1 MRDYSPIGNS
11 LSRYCPIKA
20 ISEIAKYR
28 VTEDSRG
35 IAMTID
41 TVASLSPW
49 HEGERLVQER
59 VGTAERMA
67 RVGSRAIRDFMPD
80 QHRDFFAQ
88 LPFVVIGSVDASGL
102 PWASLL
108 AGKPGFVR
116 SPDPRRLVI
125 EAQPVEG
132 DPLNGALRP
141 GARLGILGI
150 ELPTRRRNR
159 MNGRVVAIGETGF
172 TVAVEQSFGNC
183 PQYIQRRDYAP
194 APPRDVR
201 VESFTTLDDAA
212 RDLITGADTCFV
224 ASFARGDDASAR
236 HGFDVSHR
244 GGRPGFIGI
253 ARDGALVVPDYAGN
267 GFFNTL
273 GNLMVNPR
281 AGLLFADFASGDLL
295 QLSGTTTIVWDGPEL
310 AAFAGAE
317 RLWRVAPIE
326 GRWLRGALTLRL
338 DLREVSPTLAGTG
351 TWQEAQAALVR

>member
-1 MRDYSPIGNS
+1 
-11 LSRYCPIKA
+11 
-20 ISEIAKYR
+20 
-28 VTEDSRG
+28 
-35 IAMTID
+35 MTTD
-41 TVASLSPW
+41 PVAPLSPW

-67 RVGSRAIRDFMPD
+67 RVGGRAIRDVMPD

-88 LPFVVIGSVDASGL
+88 LPFVVIGSVDREGL

-108 AGKPGFVR
+108 AGTPGFVH

-125 EAQPVEG
+125 AAQPPPG
-132 DPLNGALRP
+132 DPLHGALRP
-141 GARLGILGI
+141 GAKLGILGI

-172 TVAVEQSFGNC
+172 TIAVEQSFGNC
-183 PQYIQRRDYAP
+183 PQYIQRRDYQP
-194 APPRDVR
+194 APPRDMR

-212 RDLITGADTCFV
+212 RDLIAAADTCFV
-224 ASFARGDDASAR
+224 ASFARGGDASAR
-236 HGFDVSHR
+236 YGVDVSHR

-253 ARDGALVVPDYAGN
+253 DGDGALVIPDYAGN

-273 GNLMVNPR
+273 GNLVVNPR
-281 AGLLFADFASGDLL
+281 AGLLFVDFAGGDLL

-317 RLWRVAPIE
+317 RLWRLIPIE
-326 GRWLRGALTLRL
+326 GRWLRGALPLRL
-338 DLREVSPTLAGTG
+338 DLREYSPTLAGTG
-351 TWQEAQAALVR
+351 TWAAAQAALDASANRQ